1 VAVTCGGAN
10 VRVSSNGCKRARC
23 VVLLILLGLAMPG
36 TETGQKN
43 KAALA
48 TQPAP
53 VRLKS
58 WATAGLPLSFE
69 PNEGQTDSRVKFLSR
84 GSGYTFFLAA
94 DEAVLALR
102 KSEVR
107 SQKSGARSS
116 KAETGNSKFE
126 TRNSGQLS
134 LFPVPGSLFA
144 SLDPPAPS
152 PESRAPAVLGMKLVG
167 ANQAAKVTAL
177 DELPGKSNYFIG
189 TDPKKWRT
197 DVPTYGKVKY
207 EGVYPGVDLVYYGNQ
222 RQLEYDFVVAPGA
235 DPKAIALKIETGKS
249 KIENPKSKIHIDAS
263 GDLVIETDG
272 GEVRFHKPVLYQP
285 TGSLNSQFTI
295 RNSEL
300 LNGHYVLTADNRIG
314 FEVSRY
320 DKSKPLVIDP
330 VLSYSTYLGGSG
342 GDVAYGVAVDS
353 SGEAFVTGITNS
365 ADFPTLAASGSS
377 VYQSSNKGNG
387 DAFVTKINP
396 TGTALVYSTYL
407 GGSGSD
413 TATAIAVSASGDA
426 FVTGTTTSADFPTA
440 STATTGAFQTAYGG
454 NGDAFVAQLSSDG
467 SKLVYSS
474 YLGGT
479 GADFGQGIAVDSS
492 GNAYVTGSTQ
502 SVNFPTCPGP
512 ESICAAA
519 SPPPLQAS
527 SGGSSDAF
535 VAEVNFTGSQL
546 VYSTYLGGT
555 QADVGRAI
563 RVDASGNAYV
573 TGYTFSP
580 NFPMTLSPLQGSNAG
595 PPDVFVSEVKAGGSA
610 LAFSTYLGG
619 SGDDRGFGI
628 ALDTS
633 GSIYVTGISQ
643 STDFPT
649 TSAAWQT
656 MNHGQ
661 GDAFVSK
668 LNSTGA
674 ALTYS
679 TFLGGSRLDQGN
691 AIAVDSSGNA
701 FVTGSTQSG
710 DFPTAEALQ
719 AILGISG
726 GSSCGTTLCADAFV
740 SQLNPSGS
748 ALVYSTYLGGSKA
761 DFGQAIALD
770 SSGDPYVAG
779 STSSTNFPA
788 IAGAYQ
794 GSLTGAGTAFVAKV
808 DSSNTPGIALAP
820 AKVNFGNQPL
830 GVRSAVETATVINAG
845 TAPLSITQI
854 TSSST
859 DFAEADNCVGTVAGG
874 GGTCTINLTFTPSTT
889 GSETDQITITDNA
902 AGSPHIITVT
912 GTGVTSATAVTVSP
926 TSLTF
931 AGQTVGTVSSPKTV
945 TITNTGTSTLDISSI
960 SATPSSDFSQTN
972 TCAATLNQL
981 AVGQSCTA
989 SVSFAP
995 TASGARSG
1003 TLSISDNA
1011 AGSPQSV
1018 ALGGTGLAV
1027 FSVSSTSST
1036 TTAVIGSASATFTVS
1051 ASAPAGF
1058 TGSITL
1064 SCSSGATCAF
1074 SPASIFGGQTSTLTL
1089 SGLTASTANPFN
1101 FTVNGTSGS
1110 QTATLPLTVLFSDY
1124 SLSASP
1130 ALDTIVSGASANYT
1144 VVVSPLNGFNQGVQ
1158 MGCSK
1163 TSLPP
1168 GSSCTF
1174 SSSTVTPKGSPAT
1187 VTLTLQTTKTTSAPM
1202 KPWKPFSGSPPPLGL
1217 WFACIGLVWNL
1228 IRLGQRYALAGTMAG
1243 PRRIWFRFA
1252 LLTFVLALAA
1262 FWGSCR
1268 SLSSTPGGTAIGN
1281 YSITIT
1287 GTLGSNTAV
1296 VRSTTV
1302 NLSVTPVT

>member
-1 VAVTCGGAN
+1 VAVTYGGAN
-10 VRVSSNGCKRARC
+10 VRVNSRGYKRARC
-23 VVLLILLGLAMPG
+23 VVLLVLLGLAMPG
-36 TETGQKN
+36 AETGQNN
-43 KAALA
+43 KAAVA
-48 TQPAP
+48 KQPAP
-53 VRLKS
+53 VRLKQ
-58 WATAGLPLSFE
+58 WATTGLPLSFE
-69 PNEGQTDSRVKFLSR
+69 PNQGQTDSRVKFLSR
-84 GSGYTFFLAA
+84 GSGYTLFLTG
-94 DEAVLALR
+94 DEAVLSLR
-102 KSEVR
+102 SQESGVR
-107 SQKSGARSS
+107 SQKQEGRPWSLVPSHLQRP
-116 KAETGNSKFE
+116 TD
-126 TRNSGQLS
+126 SGQGTKDKG
-134 LFPVPGSLFA
+134 PGTN
-144 SLDPPAPS
+144 D
-152 PESRAPAVLGMKLVG
+152 VLRMKLMG
-167 ANQAAKVTAL
+167 ANRAAKVTAL
-177 DELPGKSNYFIG
+177 EELPGKSNYFNG
-189 TDPKKWRT
+189 NDPKKWRVN
-197 DVPTYGKVKY
+197 VPYYAKVRY
-207 EGVYPGVDLVYYGNQ
+207 FDLYPGVDLVYYG
-222 RQLEYDFVVAPGA
+222 REGQLEYDFVVAPGA

-249 KIENPKSKIHIDAS
+249 KIQNPKPKIRVDAS
-263 GDLVIETDG
+263 GDLVVQAEG
-272 GEVRFHKPVLYQP
+272 GEIRFHKPVVYQP
-285 TGSLNSQFTI
+285 KAFLNSQFTI
-295 RNSEL
+295 HNSEL
-300 LNGHYVLTADNRIG
+300 LSGRYVLTAHNHIG
-314 FEVSRY
+314 FEVSGY
-320 DKSKPLVIDP
+320 DQSKPLVIDP
-330 VLSYSTYLGGSG
+330 VLSYSTYLGGTG
-342 GDVAYGVAVDS
+342 GDVAYGIAVDS

-387 DAFVTKINP
+387 DAFVTKLNAA
-396 TGTALVYSTYL
+396 GTALVYSTYL

-413 TATAIAVSASGDA
+413 TATAIAVPLSGDA
-426 FVTGTTTSADFPTA
+426 FVTGTTTSPDFPTA
-440 STATTGAFQTAYGG
+440 STATTGAFQKAYGG

-479 GADFGQGIAVDSS
+479 GADFGQGIAVDTS
-492 GNAYVTGSTQ
+492 GNAYVTGQTQ
-502 SVNFPTCPGP
+502 SVDFPV
-512 ESICAAA
+512 AA
-519 SPPPLQAS
+519 PLQAGN
-527 SGGSSDAF
+527 GGSSDAF

-555 QADVGRAI
+555 QADVGQAI

-595 PPDVFVSEVKAGGSA
+595 PPDAFVSEVKAGGSA

-628 ALDTS
+628 ALDSS
-633 GSIYVTGISQ
+633 GSIYVTGASH

-649 TSAAWQT
+649 TPGVVQPTNA
-656 MNHGQ
+656 GQ

-668 LNSTGA
+668 LSSNGA

-679 TFLGGSRLDQGN
+679 TFLGGSGLDQGN
-691 AIAVDSSGNA
+691 AIAVDPSGNA
-701 FVTGSTQSG
+701 FVTGFTQSSP
-710 DFPTAEALQ
+710 FPTADALQ
-719 AILGISG
+719 AMLGITG
-726 GSSCGTTLCADAFV
+726 GSSCPSPPCADAFV

-770 SSGDPYVAG
+770 ASGDPYVAG

-788 IAGAYQ
+788 IAGSFQ
-794 GSLTGAGTAFVAKV
+794 GNLTGVAGTAFVAKV
-808 DSSNTPGIALAP
+808 DPSNTPGIALAP
-820 AKVNFGNQPL
+820 AKVNFGNQTL

-874 GGTCTINLTFTPSTT
+874 GATCTISITFTPSTT
-889 GSETDQITITDNA
+889 GSVTDQITITDNA

-931 AGQTVGTVSSPKTV
+931 AGQTVGTVSTPQTV

-960 SATPSSDFSQTN
+960 SAGGDFSQTN
-972 TCAATLNQL
+972 TCGAALNQL

-1011 AGSPQSV
+1011 VGSPQTV

-1064 SCSSGATCAF
+1064 SCSAGATCAF

-1110 QTATLPLTVLFSDY
+1110 QNATLPLTVLFSDY

-1130 ALDTIVSGASANYT
+1130 ALDTIVSGASASYT
-1144 VVVSPLNGFNQGVQ
+1144 VLVSPLNGFNQGVQ
-1158 MGCSK
+1158 MGC

-1174 SSSTVTPKGSPAT
+1174 SSSSVTPKGSSAT
-1187 VTLTLQTTKTTSAPM
+1187 VTLTLQTTKTASAPM
-1202 KPWKPFSGSPPPLGL
+1202 KPWKPFSEPPPPLGL
-1217 WFACIGLVWNL
+1217 LVACIGLVWGL
-1228 IRLGQRYALAGTMAG
+1228 VRLGRRDARAGTMVG
-1243 PRRIWFRFA
+1243 PRRIGFRLA
-1252 LLTFVLALAA
+1252 SLTLVLALAA
-1262 FWGSCR
+1262 FLGSCR
-1268 SLSSTPGGTAIGN
+1268 SVSSTSGGTPTGN

-1302 NLSVTPVT
+1302 NLSVT